1 MHNRILLC
9 DHADVLDNVLAK
21 TSCSSVVE
29 LLVGEM
35 EPSIKQSPY
44 LPLDDDEDFIT
55 GDPLLDDNF
64 EDDCHSQKEDEIV
77 TNNLEVDKEQE
88 NNITVESKPLFQLGI
103 LKYIFSVFKT
113 SLTKDK
119 WLEHPTEQYA
129 LVWCLRSL
137 KVIYRIY
144 SNY

>member
-1 MHNRILLC
+1 M
-9 DHADVLDNVLAK
+9 LDNVLAK
-21 TSCSSVVE
+21 TGCSSVVE

-55 GDPLLDDNF
+55 GDPLLDKNF

-77 TNNLEVDKEQE
+77 TNNLEVDKKQE
-88 NNITVESKPLFQLGI
+88 SDITVESKPLFQLGI
-103 LKYIFSVFKT
+103 LKYTFSVFKT
-113 SLTKDK
+113 TLTKDK

-137 KVIYRIY
+137 KVIHRIY